1 MGTHATQKERI
12 MNRVEDQPREPQFR
26 TSQNSIRREVVNIG
40 KSVFVKGELTGD
52 EDLTIEGRVEGRIE
66 LADHKLVIGPN
77 GRIRAEI
84 NAKEVTVIGS
94 VEGNLSVQ
102 GLLEI
107 TSSGSVKGDIRA
119 SRISIADGAYFV
131 GHIEMQRSADN
142 LDKFPML
149 DAQPTARR
157 PEQPILAEA

>member
-1 MGTHATQKERI
+1 

-26 TSQNSIRREVVNIG
+26 TAQNSIRREVVNIG

-107 TSSGSVKGDIRA
+107 TSSGSVKGDIKA
-119 SRISIADGAYFV
+119 SRISIADGAYFRGTHRNATKRRQRREVPFARSTADREETGATYPGRSLSGV
-131 GHIEMQRSADN
+131 GSWCDE
-142 LDKFPML
+142 F
-149 DAQPTARR
+149 
-157 PEQPILAEA
+157 